1 MGNEILNFL
10 ELAERMCVSKRRVQ
24 QIAQDGLVLGKLK

>member
-10 ELAERMCVSKRRVQ
+10 ELAERMGVSKRRVQ
-24 QIAQDGLVLGKLK
+24 QFAQDGLVLGKLK